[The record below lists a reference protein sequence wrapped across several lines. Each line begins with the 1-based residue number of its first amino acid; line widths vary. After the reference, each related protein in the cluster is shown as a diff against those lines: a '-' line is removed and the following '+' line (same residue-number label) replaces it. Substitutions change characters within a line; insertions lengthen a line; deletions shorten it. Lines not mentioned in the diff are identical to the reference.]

1 MKLVVNNLEE
11 TQKLAQKLAPQLKAG
26 MTVLLKGPLG
36 SGKTAFVKAV
46 GKALGVERAIKSPT
60 YTIVKTYELPGREEE
75 LAHVDAYR
83 LEEGYAESI
92 DLDAYLNAGAI
103 IFIEWPQYVKEFLP
117 DNYLMIEFELL
128 DLDRRELTFSQVGD
142 YQQTQ
147 LDLEQDLEQDWLPS

>member
-147 LDLEQDLEQDWLPS
+147 LDLEQDWLPS

>member
-75 LAHVDAYR
+75 LVHVDAYR

>member
-75 LAHVDAYR
+75 LVHVDAYR

-92 DLDAYLNAGAI
+92 DLDAYLNASAI

-142 YQQTQ
+142 YQETQ
-147 LDLEQDLEQDWLPS
+147 QDLEQDWLPS

>member
-75 LAHVDAYR
+75 LVHVDAYR

-147 LDLEQDLEQDWLPS
+147 QDLEQDWLPS

>member
-142 YQQTQ
+142 YQETQ
-147 LDLEQDLEQDWLPS
+147 QDLEQDWLPS

>member
-11 TQKLAQKLAPQLKAG
+11 TQKLAQKLAPQLKTG

-75 LAHVDAYR
+75 LVHVDAYR
-83 LEEGYAESI
+83 LEKGYAESI

-147 LDLEQDLEQDWLPS
+147 QDLEQDWLPS

>member
-147 LDLEQDLEQDWLPS
+147 QDLEQDWLPS

>member
-75 LAHVDAYR
+75 LVHVDAYR

-147 LDLEQDLEQDWLPS
+147 LDLEQDWLPS